1 MSKYTCLADGSWTS
15 PSESAGS
22 IQCQSGQIEICDMNA
37 DNTGIKIGQG
47 DMIAFSGTVYVRST
61 NKKQAVYTAVPFD
74 VTGGGGGGGGGGSYT
89 LPTASAT
96 VKGGIK
102 VGDRLSIN
110 NQGVLSADS
119 QTSDWT
125 SGKQYKV
132 GDTVLINGRFYKCKT
147 NHTSSSPINMLD
159 WYGIYT
165 DIPDWSANTDYE
177 AGNVVIYN
185 DTLYQCNTAHTSGS
199 TFDTNKF
206 TSIGGG
212 GGDAKL
218 TEAVTANTAA
228 GAIKVNDVVAKD
240 TTFTQFVKQ
249 LLISEIAPTV
259 TFTATGSGLIKKG
272 NSVTSTTLKLV
283 LNSAGTGTYV
293 SIEFFEGTTSLDTQ
307 NYVAGTTTYT
317 YAYTPTNPI
326 FTNTTFKAVL
336 KYKKSDGTVTTLT
349 KEVKFTFV
357 DPVYYGAVSAPPTT
371 EADVLAVGNETV
383 TDKCDRTVTYTLNN
397 QKSCYCYPV
406 SLGALTSIKDANNFE
421 YLGSYDRTT
430 VPVTVVV
437 DGVSST
443 VNYYVYTLHDPVTIT
458 GFKQIFKK

>member
-61 NKKQAVYTAVPFD
+61 NKKQAIYTAVPFD
-74 VTGGGGGGGGGGSYT
+74 VRGGRGGGGGGGSYT

-165 DIPDWSANTDYE
+165 DIPNWSANTDYE

-218 TEAVTANTAA
+218 TEAVIANTAA

-259 TFTATGSGLIKKG
+259 TFTATNTNSGLIKNG
-272 NSVTSTTLKLV
+272 NTVNQTTLKLV
-283 LNSAGTGTYV
+283 LNDAGTGTYV
-293 SIEFFEGTTSLDTQ
+293 SIEFMKGSTVIDTQ
-307 NYVAGTTTYT
+307 NYVTGTSTYT
-317 YAYTPTNPI
+317 YTYSTPFDTD
-326 FTNTTFKAVL
+326 TTFKAVL
-336 KYKKSDGTVTTLT
+336 NYKKSDNTAATLT

-357 DPVYYGAVSAPPTT
+357 NPAYYGAVSTAPTT

-383 TDKCDRTVTYTLNN
+383 TDKRGRTVTYTLNN
-397 QKSCYCYPV
+397 NKSCYCYPT

-421 YLGSYDRTT
+421 YISSYDRTT
-430 VPVTVVV
+430 VSVTVTV
-437 DGVSST
+437 GTTTST
-443 VNYYVYTLHDPVTIT
+443 VPYYVYTLKSPVTIT
-458 GFKQIFKK
+458 GFKQIFA